1 MHSPI
6 RWLVLMALP
15 LLAACSE
22 TDPKRAA
29 CLAGLWQ
36 SESGEPAAFNAREDG
51 TLRVTTF
58 TGRVW
63 TLALNEG
70 RWRGGRGQD
79 VERRDAALND
89 TACAAGRVDLTHG
102 GGRIAWTRTAI
113 GERKVRFTANGEAFA
128 GKLVANTAQPTTAM
142 VVLLHGGEKRSAI
155 ASNPLQYFLPSKGIA
170 VFVFDKRGTGDSGGD
185 YTQDF
190 ALLARDAN
198 AALSTA
204 RRELAQ
210 TGVRTGFLGGSQGAW
225 IANLAAA
232 LARDGEKPDFL
243 IAAYG
248 LAQSPLDEDREEVF
262 DDLRRKGF
270 GDAPTLAKA
279 REITDATA
287 AVMRSNFTQGLDQ
300 MDAVSQQYSE
310 EPWYG
315 AIEGEFT
322 GDFLSM
328 PSWLLGWIGPLIGD
342 NTTWTYDPLPHIRA
356 YTKPALWVLAG
367 EDTEAPSATTLA
379 LLRQLQDDGAR
390 NLDIARFP
398 NAEHAMIMFEKKGK
412 ERIPVGIAP
421 GYFEFLADW
430 IANGRVT
437 NLPGVEIYPANPS
450 QSTPPPAVP

>member
-1 MHSPI
+1 MNSPFV
-6 RWLVLMALP
+6 WLVVGTLP

-36 SESGEPAAFNAREDG
+36 SESGEPAAINAREDG
-51 TLRVTTF
+51 TLRVTTL
-58 TGRVW
+58 TGRAW

-89 TACAAGRVDLTHG
+89 TACATGRVDLAYGTE
-102 GGRIAWTRTAI
+102 RIAWTRTALS
-113 GERKVRFTANGEAFA
+113 ERKIRFTANGETFA
-128 GKLVANTAQPTTAM
+128 GKLVTNTARPATAM
-142 VVLLHGGEKRSAI
+142 VVLLHGAEKRSAI
-155 ASNPLQYFLPSKGIA
+155 ASNPLQYLLPSKGIA

-190 ALLARDAN
+190 ELLARDAN
-198 AALSTA
+198 AAMTAA

-210 TGVRTGFLGGSQGAW
+210 TSVRTGFLGGSQGAW

-232 LARDGEKPDFL
+232 QAREREKPDFL

-270 GDAPTLAKA
+270 GDTPTLAKA
-279 REITDATA
+279 RELTDATA
-287 AVMRSNFTQGLDQ
+287 AVMRSNFTQGLNH
-300 MDAVSQQYSE
+300 MDAVSQKYAE
-310 EPWYG
+310 EAWYN
-315 AIEGEFT
+315 AVDGEFT

-328 PSWLLGWIGPLIGD
+328 PSWLLGWIGPWIGD

-356 YTKPALWVLAG
+356 FTKPALWVLAG
-367 EDTEAPSATTLA
+367 EDTEAPSATTLS
-379 LLRQLQDDGAR
+379 LLRQLQNDGAR
-390 NLDIARFP
+390 ALDIARFP
-398 NAEHAMIMFEKKGK
+398 AAEHAMIMFETKDK
-412 ERIPVGIAP
+412 ERIPVGIVP
-421 GYFEFLADW
+421 GYFELLADW
-430 IANGRVT
+430 IASGRMTDV
-437 NLPGVEIYPANPS
+437 PGIEIYPANPS
-450 QSTPPPAVP
+450 QSTPPPAGP